1 MKMAESSPK
10 GKKTLWEKEKLLV
23 TRNFPVF
30 QCFQKTCSADTQ
42 KQGLV
47 SERFMFNENGR
58 QLSKRVDNTVGKGK
72 IGHNEQI
79 SPFSSVFIRL
89 PLQTHE
95 NKGLFGKDLHLMKM
109 ANTSPKG

>member
-1 MKMAESSPK
+1 MGKGETACYKKFSP
-10 GKKTLWEKEKLLV
+10 
-23 TRNFPVF
+23 FP

-42 KQGLV
+42 KQGLIW
-47 SERFMFNENGR
+47 ERFMFNENGR
-58 QLSKRVDNTVGKGK
+58 ELSKRIEITVGKGK

-95 NKGLFGKDLHLMKM
+95 NKGLFGKDLRLMKM